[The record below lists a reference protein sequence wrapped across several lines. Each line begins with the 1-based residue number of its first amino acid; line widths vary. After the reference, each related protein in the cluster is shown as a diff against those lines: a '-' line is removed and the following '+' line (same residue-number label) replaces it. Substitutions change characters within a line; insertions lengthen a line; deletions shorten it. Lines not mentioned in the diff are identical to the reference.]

1 MIFIRTR
8 SPVSSHQ
15 PLLGHKDAGDRHPSL
30 VIDDPGA
37 CLASELRAGKLG
49 GACEVDGNVPG
60 VDRCVLGPLEVSI
73 KNTDER
79 VSRQVLKTGVD
90 RELVLTFFPW

>member
-73 KNTDER
+73 ENTDER
-79 VSRQVLKTGVD
+79 VACKVLQARVD
-90 RELVLTFFPW
+90 CQLVPAFFPR